1 MEKQFLHVGGG
12 QLLDVD
18 GVGVGERLVDAGRE
32 RHAHVPQQED
42 RGVVHQRARNRRRP
56 GSEEE
61 VDFYFI
67 VEFQARMIFCFFSF
81 LRSFLCPLNFGFGNR
96 KNSRKRNDSSR
107 PPDNVNKCGGKG
119 GRDSSSI
126 ATP

>member
-42 RGVVHQRARNRRRP
+42 GGVVHQRARNRRRP

-67 VEFQARMIFCFFSF
+67 VEFQVRMIFSFFSF
-81 LRSFLCPLNFGFGNR
+81 LRSFLCPQNLN
-96 KNSRKRNDSSR
+96 K
-107 PPDNVNKCGGKG
+107 VLQIGKIAEREMTVHRSITTPLHPI
-119 GRDSSSI
+119 GRH
-126 ATP
+126 